1 MADENINTEIN
12 QSQENNQNIET
23 NQSQEDFGKF
33 KNADEY
39 YRSKY
44 NPDSLLSDEEIK
56 EKYKNQEKK
65 DDSNQNQEEKKKFGI
80 IGYEKEEEKEG
91 KQVDSNQNQEP
102 EKDYFRI
109 VKFMGEEKKVTEK
122 EFDDLLQKGMNYDR
136 KLEEIQNKE
145 NEYNQYTEK
154 EKKILEFTG
163 AKDFNEL
170 ESIIEQ
176 NRIQEEAQR
185 ILDANPGIT
194 EEYARRL
201 AENESKTRIQEQKLK
216 EFEQSQKIFEIQ
228 QQNNTIR
235 QNLVND
241 KYYKDVSPIAEQMI
255 QKSPMLRY
263 DNAYTLAKG
272 VLFDRLMEQNN
283 SNNTASTIANMKS
296 RDTYKNDSSESKK
309 SGSNVANNSV
319 IDEITK
325 AFKNNTEKIRNYVN
339 KQIKK

>member
-1 MADENINTEIN
+1 MADENINTEMN

-80 IGYEKEEEKEG
+80 IGYEKEEQEK
-91 KQVDSNQNQEP
+91 QIDSNQNQITEP
-102 EKDYFRI
+102 TQKRK
-109 VKFMGEEKKVTEK
+109 VKFLGEDVEIDPSEENDLIQMGLNYKRKQKELEEK
-122 EFDDLLQKGMNYDR
+122 
-136 KLEEIQNKE
+136 E
-145 NEYNQYTEK
+145 NAYNQYTEK

-235 QNLVND
+235 QNFVND

-296 RDTYKNDSSESKK
+296 RDTYKNDSSESKN
-309 SGSNVANNSV
+309 SGSNVVNNSV
-319 IDEITK
+319 IDEVTK
-325 AFKNNTEKIRNYVN
+325 AFKGNYNKIRDYVN